1 MDTTFT
7 FDGWAGF
14 SGESWKAAIDV
25 RSFIHANFTPYLE
38 SSDFLAGATP
48 KTTSIWQKLEEE
60 FFPLEKERRVYKVE
74 KHIAADV
81 DEFEPGYISDADD
94 VVVGLQTDEPLK
106 RPIMP
111 YEGWRSIVKAL
122 EEIGEEPDAHLEE
135 IFTKYARTHND
146 TVFALYTPRVKA
158 CRSSG
163 ILSAL
168 PDNASRGRTI
178 GDYRRVALYGV
189 DFLIQTKEQ
198 NLLENAKELDDF
210 STSKAGSLGAH
221 DINDL
226 MQLREEINWQIKA
239 LKSLKQMAKRYGFD
253 ISAPAKN
260 TKEAVQW
267 LYFGYLGA
275 IKQQDGA
282 AMSVGKIDSFI
293 DCYASRDLENG
304 TFDETQI
311 QEIIDNF
318 VIKLRLV
325 RFLRMKAFDEMY
337 TGDPIWATVTIAGM
351 SDDSRPMVT
360 KTSYRLLHTLRNL
373 GPSPEPNLTVLY
385 SKSLPAAFK
394 EYCAE
399 LSIET
404 STIQYENDDLIR
416 PRYND
421 DTAIACCVS
430 PVPKSEG
437 KESQQLFGARMNGA
451 KAFLYG
457 LNGGRDDLTGK
468 QVFAKEVVSAFDGDI
483 LDFDTVWE
491 QHFLRAIWHLTE
503 IYVEA
508 LNCIHYSH
516 DRYFYESLEL
526 ALHDTKLGRTMGCG
540 LAGLSHIVD
549 SLSAIKYAK
558 VKPIRDETG
567 LIVDFEV
574 EGDFPAY
581 GNDDDRADDIA
592 RMVVEEVNR
601 ALHKQVMYRNAT
613 PTLSLLTITANVEY
627 GKKTGNMPDGRR
639 SGAPF
644 APGANPSNGVDHE
657 GIIASMASVGKLP
670 FDDCRDGISL
680 TTTIV
685 PQALGETLDVQ
696 KGILVKIMDRMFNGS
711 DEGEGIPQL
720 YHSNINVLTKAMLEE
735 AYKDPDNPKFNNL
748 CIRISGYCV
757 LWSRLTTE
765 QRLDILNRT
774 FHLEA

>member
-1 MDTTFT
+1 MDYDFAYDEW
-7 FDGWAGF
+7 FGFAGND
-14 SGESWKAAIDV
+14 WKSHISV
-25 RSFIHANFTPYLE
+25 RDFIQSNFAEYEGGT
-38 SSDFLAGATP
+38 DFLSGTTP
-48 KTTSIWQKLEEE
+48 KTDKIWKL
-60 FFPLEKERRVYKVE
+60 LEKDYFPAEKTKRVLDVE

-81 DEFEPGYISDADD
+81 DAFEPGFISEDD
-94 VVVGLQTDEPLK
+94 DIVVGLQTDKPLK

-122 EEIGEEPDAHLEE
+122 EEIGEDADPYLTE
-135 IFTKYARTHND
+135 IFTKYTRTHND
-146 TVFALYTPRVKA
+146 TVFALYTPRVRA

-178 GDYRRVALYGV
+178 GDYRRIALYGV
-189 DFLIQTKEQ
+189 DYLIAQKEADLQT
-198 NLLENAKELDDF
+198 NAEEFDAL
-210 STSKAGSLGAH
+210 STSTSVKTDFH
-221 DINDL
+221 DINDTL
-226 MQLREEINWQIKA
+226 QLREEISWQIKA
-239 LKSLKQMAKRYGFD
+239 LNDLKSMAKKYGFD
-253 ISAPAKN
+253 ISRPAVN

-282 AMSVGKIDSFI
+282 AMSVGRIDAFI
-293 DCYASRDLENG
+293 DCYVQRDLHNG
-304 TFDETQI
+304 TFNEEQV

-337 TGDPIWATVTIAGM
+337 TGDPIWATVTLAGM
-351 SDDSRPMVT
+351 SADGRSMVT

-385 SKSLPAAFK
+385 SRHLPDNFK
-394 EYCAE
+394 QYCAG

-421 DTAIACCVS
+421 DTAISCCVS
-430 PVPKSEG
+430 PVPKSDG
-437 KESQQLFGARMNGA
+437 IESQQLFGARMNGA
-451 KAFLYG
+451 KGMLYG

-468 QVFAKEVVSAFDGDI
+468 QVWAKGVVRPYTGEILNFDEV
-483 LDFDTVWE
+483 WKH
-491 QHFLRAIWHLTE
+491 HFKPAIWHLTE

-526 ALHDTKLGRTMGCG
+526 ALHDTNLARTMGCG

-558 VKPIRDETG
+558 VTPIRDVTG
-567 LIVDFEV
+567 LITDFEV
-574 EGDFPAY
+574 YGEYPTF
-581 GNDDDRADDIA
+581 GNDDDRADEIA
-592 RMVVEEVNR
+592 KAVVSEVDR
-601 ALHKQVMYRNAT
+601 ALRAQVMYRNAT

-639 SGAPF
+639 SGEPF
-644 APGANPSNGVDHE
+644 APGANPSNGVDQE
-657 GIIASMASVGKLP
+657 GVIASMASVGKLP
-670 FDDCRDGISL
+670 FDECRDGISL

-685 PQALGETLDVQ
+685 PTALGPTLEKQ
-696 KGILVKIMDRMFNGS
+696 TQMLVHIMDKMFAGVANG
-711 DEGEGIPQL
+711 EYETKL
-720 YHSNINVLTKAMLEE
+720 YHSNINVLTKELLEE
-735 AYKDPDNPKFNNL
+735 AFENPDDPKFNNL
-748 CIRISGYCV
+748 CVRISGYCV
-757 LWSRLTTE
+757 LWTKLTTE

-774 FHLEA
+774 FHEAA